1 VSTSLGTPI
10 DGDYF
15 ELVKRYPN
23 MVEVNADGC
32 SCYGLCRMCKR
43 SDVDVACPTHGE
55 PLTHGD
61 GDVLVVHHDGTMSV
75 IAEPE
80 Q

>member
-1 VSTSLGTPI
+1 MGDLGTPV

-15 ELVKRYPN
+15 DLVKRYPN

-32 SCYGLCRMCKR
+32 SCFGLCRVCKR
-43 SDVDVACPTHGE
+43 SDVDPACPTHGE
-55 PLTHGD
+55 ALGHGD
-61 GDVLVVHHDGTMSV
+61 GDVLVVHSDGSFSV
-75 IAEPE
+75 IAEPA